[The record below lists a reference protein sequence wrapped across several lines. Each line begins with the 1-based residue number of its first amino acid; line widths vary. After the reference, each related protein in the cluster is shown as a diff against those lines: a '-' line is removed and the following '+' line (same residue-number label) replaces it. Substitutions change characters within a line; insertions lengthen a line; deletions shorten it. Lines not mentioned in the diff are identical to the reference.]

1 MARQGKICHWLAWCW
16 YNGIPNAALTLRDSP
31 YIHTMKPS
39 HSPILRLFASICV
52 ALVSLTMQVPA
63 LAKADPNKHLN
74 LSFETADDGFDMAR
88 TNSLYTIWLVEAV
101 FESLLTYDYLAR
113 PIKLIPGTAEAM
125 PEVSDGGK
133 TYTFKVKKGIFFT
146 PDPAF
151 KGVRRELGAA
161 DYAYTI
167 KRHLDPKVRSVQAG
181 VFEGK
186 FVGMSELVSEAQKS
200 GKFDYDKPVAGL
212 EVLDKYTLR
221 IRLTAPDAVFIFQIA
236 KSISGAMARE
246 VVEAY
251 GEQVSQHPVG
261 TGAYMVSKYVPRS
274 KIIFVANPDYR
285 GFIWDFKGSGDA
297 WDQQIVREMKG
308 KQMPQIG
315 RIEVSII
322 EEEQSRWLAFSSGQL
337 DFEILVPMASVN
349 VLDKGKLKPEYVAKG
364 LRLYRFVEPGTT
376 RTYFNFNDPVVGGF
390 SLEKNALRRAI
401 TMSYDLKAEIA
412 TVWYDQALPAQSII
426 PPGVFGNDPKYRSSV
441 GYNPRLANQLLDRF
455 NYKRGADGFR
465 TLPDGS
471 PLLLRIHSAPKSKDQ
486 ARMEIWR
493 RSLNKIGIR
502 ATFPTA
508 GFADNLKSAY
518 QCKLMMFGFGYT
530 AGIPDGIEYMEAYYG
545 PNQGRGNMGCY
556 NSPAFNDMYRKLAEF
571 EQGPQRQ
578 AVFEQMARQL
588 EADTAHSVEL
598 WRIRNWL
605 IQPWVQG
612 YKTHPMLRGDWR
624 YLDVDM
630 AKKPK

>member
-1 MARQGKICHWLAWCW
+1 
-16 YNGIPNAALTLRDSP
+16 
-31 YIHTMKPS
+31 MKPS
-39 HSPILRLFASICV
+39 HSSITRLLPSILASICA
-52 ALVSLTMQVPA
+52 ALLCLAMPA
-63 LAKADPNKHLN
+63 PAFAQANPNKQLN
-74 LSFETADDGFDMAR
+74 LSFEAADDGFDTAR

-161 DYAYTI
+161 DYAYSI
-167 KRHLDPKVRSVQAG
+167 KRHLDPKNRSVQAG
-181 VFEGK
+181 IFEGK
-186 FVGMSELVSEAQKS
+186 IVGMNELVSEAQKS

-212 EVLDKYTLR
+212 EVLDQYTLR
-221 IRLTAPDAVFIFQIA
+221 IRLTAPDNVFLFQMA
-236 KSISGAMARE
+236 KSITSAMARE

-251 GEQVSQHPVG
+251 GERVSQHPVG
-261 TGAYMVSKYVPRS
+261 TGAYRVSKYVPRS
-274 KIIFVANPDYR
+274 KITFVANPDYR
-285 GFIWDFKGSGDA
+285 GFVWDFKGSGDA
-297 WDQQIVREMKG
+297 WDQQIVRDMKG
-308 KQMPQIG
+308 KKMPQIG
-315 RIEVSII
+315 KIDVSII

-337 DFEILVPMASVN
+337 DFEILVPVASVK
-349 VLDKGKLKPEYVAKG
+349 VLDKGKLKPEYAAKG
-364 LRLYRFVEPGTT
+364 LRLYRFVEPGST
-376 RTYFNFNDPVVGGF
+376 RTYFNFNDPVVGGY

-401 TMSYDLKAEIA
+401 ALSYDLKSEIA
-412 TVWYDQALPAQSII
+412 TVWYDQALAAESII
-426 PPGVFGNDPKYRSSV
+426 PPSVFGNDPRYRSSI
-441 GYNPRLANQLLDRF
+441 GYDPKLANQLLDRF

-471 PLLLRIHSAPKSKDQ
+471 PLLLQIHSAPKTRDQ

-502 ATFPTA
+502 AAFPTA

-518 QCKLMMFGFGYT
+518 QCKLMMFGLGYT
-530 AGIPDGIEYMEAYYG
+530 ATIPDGIDFMDSFYG
-545 PNQGRGNMGCY
+545 QNVGRGNMGCY
-556 NSPAFNDMYRKLAEF
+556 NSPAFNDLYGKLADY

-578 AVFEQMARQL
+578 AVFTQMARQM
-588 EADTAHSVEL
+588 EADTTHSLEL

-612 YKTHPMLRGDWR
+612 YRTHPVLRNDWR
-624 YLDVDM
+624 YLDVDVV
-630 AKKPK
+630 KKPK